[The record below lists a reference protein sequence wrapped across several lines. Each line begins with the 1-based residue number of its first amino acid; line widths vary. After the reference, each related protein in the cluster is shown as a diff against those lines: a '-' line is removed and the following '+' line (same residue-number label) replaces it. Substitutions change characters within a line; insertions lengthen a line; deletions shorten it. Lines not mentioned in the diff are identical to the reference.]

1 MPVEKNFDG
10 LSHFC
15 VAVNMKGKG
24 RVGMKD
30 FELLRVLG
38 TGGETL
44 SLFSNFKVVCLHAYL
59 HIGTIYL
66 STVHACPCARPC
78 RCKYRVLV

>member
-1 MPVEKNFDG
+1 MPEEKNFDG

-59 HIGTIYL
+59 HNRYYIFKH
-66 STVHACPCARPC
+66 SPCARPG
-78 RCKYRVLV
+78 RLKYRALV

>member
-44 SLFSNFKVVCLHAYL
+44 SLLAILKLCACMHTYI
-59 HIGTIYL
+59 IGTIYL
-66 STVHACPCARPC
+66 STVHACPCTRPG
-78 RCKYRVLV
+78 RCKYRALV